1 VSNPVRFGSMGCEVV
16 VQGASAS
23 ELRAIRKLFRQR
35 ERTFSRFIAES
46 ELNKVNHAAGQPVEV
61 SPVFAAMLA
70 LARLA
75 EHETGGIVTPT
86 LGAELEA
93 AGYDRDFES
102 LGDDPRPLGR
112 AESRPHR
119 VQLTGTTLLTSPGV
133 RIDLNGV
140 VKSRTVDDALLILSG
155 PGWVSA
161 GGDLGA
167 RGPVVVGLPRGGSV
181 TLARGGMA
189 TSGSDRRRWL
199 RAGNEQHH
207 LIDPRTGAPAIS
219 PWQQVTVCGRSCL
232 SADVAAKCAFLLGP
246 LGPAWLDRRGIPA
259 RFVTSTG
266 SIQMNQA
273 WSRSLGEAAQCI

>member
-1 VSNPVRFGSMGCEVV
+1 MSDPVRFGSMGCEVV

-23 ELRAIRKLFRQR
+23 ELRAIRKLFQQR
-35 ERTFSRFIAES
+35 ERTFSRFVTRS
-46 ELNKVNHAAGQPVEV
+46 ELTHVNRAAGQPVEV
-61 SPVFAAMLA
+61 SAAFAAMLA
-70 LARLA
+70 LAKLA
-75 EHETGGIVTPT
+75 EHQTDGIVTPS

-102 LGDDPRPLGR
+102 LGDDPRPPGLAERRSRQVRLNGR
-112 AESRPHR
+112 
-119 VQLTGTTLLTSPGV
+119 TLLTSPGV

-140 VKSRTVDDALLILSG
+140 VKSRTVDDALLLLSG

-161 GGDLGA
+161 GGDLGT
-167 RGPVVVGLPRGGSV
+167 RRPVVVGLPRGGSV
-181 TLARGGMA
+181 NLLQGGIA

-219 PWQQVTVCGRSCL
+219 PWRQVTVCGRSCL
-232 SADVAAKCAFLLGP
+232 SADVAAKCAFLLGSH
-246 LGPAWLDRRGIPA
+246 GPAWLDRRGIPA

-266 SIQMNQA
+266 SIQTNRA
-273 WSRSLGEAAQCI
+273 WSRSLGKAA